1 MYARREGCTEFR
13 YRSVEVSGHLRQ
25 KTLNVFRRPYIKNKE
40 PGWHQTCLVFFSALT
55 TNPEAKALETRKQGG
70 LSSKSLKKKVFNLE
84 FYTRPNYQSDVRNE
98 QTFPD
103 MHVFKKVTSRT
114 CFLRKLLQDVVWQ
127 KERVTK
133 DKKT

>member
-70 LSSKSLKKKVFNLE
+70 LSSKSLKKKSFQPRIL
-84 FYTRPNYQSDVRNE
+84 YTAKLSIGC
-98 QTFPD
+98 
-103 MHVFKKVTSRT
+103 KK
-114 CFLRKLLQDVVWQ
+114 
-127 KERVTK
+127 
-133 DKKT
+133 